1 MEIFYER
8 ESGELLLDCTNKR
21 AFTVQAPCCSQMCS
35 HVIYRCRYRTAGQH
49 RGIFQESLVL
59 VFLENMLF
67 SEMDLMLVFM
77 NQ

>member
-1 MEIFYER
+1 MNVSLGSSYWTAQR
-8 ESGELLLDCTNKR
+8 EEPSRHRLPAAHT
-21 AFTVQAPCCSQMCS
+21 CS
-35 HVIYRCRYRTAGQH
+35 HVIYRCHRTAGQH

-67 SEMDLMLVFM
+67 SEMDLMLLFM